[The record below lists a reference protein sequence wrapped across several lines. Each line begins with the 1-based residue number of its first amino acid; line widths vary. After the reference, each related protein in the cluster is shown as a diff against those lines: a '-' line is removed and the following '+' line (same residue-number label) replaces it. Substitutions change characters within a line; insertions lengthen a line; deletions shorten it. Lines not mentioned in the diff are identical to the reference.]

1 VGGNGEEYS
10 IDDMPAFEYRN
21 DELGERLDARIVDV
35 LLLVLFA
42 VAFFMAAFVSFLRSD
57 IN

>member
-1 VGGNGEEYS
+1 
-10 IDDMPAFEYRN
+10 MPSFEYRN